1 MTEDKNISISRKL
14 IAYFL
19 FSAIFL
25 TIFGT
30 AVSFFQDR
38 IFFKNHIKKSID
50 RIETIV
56 IPEIKKGLKKNNTSD
71 IQSILNTIF
80 SSQSYSYLSLDINK
94 EGQTDQKNIFKK
106 GSKNTTTYNNS
117 LKFHYT
123 DEKNKK
129 INGTLIISPNKK
141 VFEQEIKRR
150 ALKSLSL
157 QLVQFIF
164 FTILIIFILKALI
177 LNHIKD
183 MIKYTKEVD
192 LKDESND
199 SLALKK
205 SKGLYRD
212 ELDQLTDAI
221 NKVKSKL
228 YESQENLKDYT
239 NNLETKVQIR
249 TEDLSES
256 LKNMESLLNNLK
268 QAIFSVNEEGVIESP
283 SSNFSKEIFEQNIE
297 GLSIFETIFS
307 GLSENSETY
316 SAIQFANACNFG
328 NDEFQWNMI
337 LEQYPTRVVLS
348 KKNINEEKILKINYI
363 PLWNRVG
370 LLKKIMYVVE
380 DVTEVEKLEF
390 EMKAQKESTNRK
402 VKILQ
407 ELGSNKRPDLNSF
420 FLDTLKLS
428 VESQSL
434 AKEIQEQIGK
444 EENMTKGFRIIFR
457 HLHTIKGNA
466 RIYNLSY
473 ISSFVHGLEN
483 QVSRF
488 TTIESK
494 DISKELLQAFTFGLY
509 DLHGII
515 NYYLNAGREVFG
527 IEFMEDREFKDF
539 LHKSIITL
547 ENLMCRVFDRDRNTI
562 ELANGSTDNDS
573 IFEEIYSLNDNLIRL
588 TRCLDHP
595 NLSKNISSFKK
606 YLKMV
611 QNGLLLPSDIEFN
624 LIHPFSEINKGILDI
639 TLSSSHF
646 KPLALN
652 SNDWLDLFL
661 KLLRITETFIRI
673 NEDRKSFLKS
683 FYELK
688 GLLDKINI
696 VFFDFLMDIIQN
708 VLNSKSEEYFEKI
721 KYNLKLIWH
730 FLGLTS
736 QIDMS
741 KKQKDNLNQP
751 EIYFM
756 FCEACE
762 NDGKNKKYLESILN
776 SIFDNEIT
784 SLDAFFVPT
793 YQVGNIVMDSYPDLK
808 RNNMLE
814 IIELFNRVKK
824 DFPNSPFIKSLE
836 FIFNPNKLPWGRYV
850 INLST
855 IQLLAYYAE
864 SDVSVDQMTKPDM
877 VEVLAVNFEKFKE
890 KISELSKLNKKDS
903 TLEETFNMLYD
914 LPVKYSLRKFSP
926 FIDEVSE
933 RINKKVD
940 FKLKGDECSLDQER
954 LSLLSDAIMHLI
966 RNSLDHGI
974 EDPEERMTLGKNE
987 AGLIEI
993 QCLNE
998 EDEIIEIRVS
1008 DDGKG
1013 INENKIFQSAL
1024 QKKLVEKDQAKKM
1037 TIEDKINLIFLPNFS
1052 TKNMANDMSGRGVG
1066 MDVVKR
1072 NIDKMGGTLKVETE
1086 EEFGTTFF
1094 IRIPIK
1100 EKPDKKVS

>member
-1 MTEDKNISISRKL
+1 MAEEKNVSISRRL
-14 IAYFL
+14 IIYFL
-19 FSAIFL
+19 FSAIFISSLGITITFYQDFLFL
-25 TIFGT
+25 TKNIKN
-30 AVSFFQDR
+30 SFDQ
-38 IFFKNHIKKSID
+38 
-50 RIETIV
+50 IESFA
-56 IPEIKKGLKKNNTSD
+56 IPEIKKSLSKNNKPN
-71 IQSILNTIF
+71 IHLVLNTFF
-80 SSQSYSYLSLDINK
+80 SNQNYSYISLDLK
-94 EGQTDQKNIFKK
+94 EKDKKIQKNIFKK
-106 GSKNTTTYNNS
+106 GTMDNRKYSKKFNFFSKNQKNELINCELLIYS
-117 LKFHYT
+117 
-123 DEKNKK
+123 DSEK
-129 INGTLIISPNKK
+129 LMH
-141 VFEQEIKRR
+141 EIKRR
-150 ALKSLSL
+150 VLLFISI
-157 QLVQFIF
+157 QFFQFIF
-164 FTILIIFILKALI
+164 FSLLILFILKKSI
-177 LNHIKD
+177 INHIKD
-183 MIKYTKEVD
+183 MAKYAEELDATNEDISSLKLKRRKEIN
-192 LKDESND
+192 K
-199 SLALKK
+199 
-205 SKGLYRD
+205 D
-212 ELDQLTDAI
+212 ELDLLANSI
-221 NKVKSKL
+221 NKMKSNL
-228 YESQENLKDYT
+228 YESHEKLRDYT
-239 NNLETKVQIR
+239 INLETKVQIR
-249 TEDLSES
+249 TEDLSEA

-268 QAIFSVNEEGVIESP
+268 QAIFSVNEEGIIESP
-283 SSNFSKEIFEQNIE
+283 SSDFSKEIFERNIE

-307 GLSENSETY
+307 GLEESSETY

-337 LEQYPTRVVLS
+337 LDQYPTRIVLS
-348 KKNINEEKILKINYI
+348 KKSISNEKILKINYV
-363 PLWNRVG
+363 PLWSKAG

-390 EMKAQKESTNRK
+390 EMKVQKESTNRK

-434 AKEIQEQIGK
+434 AKEIQEQIGN
-444 EENMTKGFRIIFR
+444 EEKIAKGLRIIFR

-488 TTIESK
+488 ISIQPK
-494 DISKELLQAFTFGLY
+494 DLSKEVIQTFIYNLY

-547 ENLMCRVFDRDRNTI
+547 ENLMCKVFSRDRNSI
-562 ELANGSTDNDS
+562 ELKNELIDNRS
-573 IFEEIYSLNDNLIRL
+573 IFEEMYGLCDNLVRL
-588 TRCLDHP
+588 TLCLDHSF
-595 NLSKNISSFKK
+595 LSKNLFAFKK
-606 YLKMV
+606 DLKMM
-611 QNGLLLPSDIEFN
+611 QNDLLLPEDIDFN
-624 LIHPFSEINKGILDI
+624 LVEPFSEINKGILDI
-639 TLSSSHF
+639 TLNSSHF
-646 KPLALN
+646 KAITLN
-652 SNDWLDLFL
+652 GNDWLELFL
-661 KLLRITETFIRI
+661 KLLNITETFIRI
-673 NEDRKSFLKS
+673 REDRKSFLKS

-688 GLLDKINI
+688 GLLDKINLK
-696 VFFDFLMDIIQN
+696 FFDFLMDIIQN
-708 VLNSKSEEYFEKI
+708 ILNSKSDQHYEKI

-736 QIDMS
+736 QVDMS

-756 FCEACE
+756 FCETCE
-762 NDGKNKKYLESILN
+762 KDGKNKKYLENILN

-784 SLDAFFVPT
+784 SLDGFFVPT
-793 YQVGNIVMDSYPDLK
+793 YQVGNIIMDCYPDLK

-814 IIELFNRVKK
+814 IIELFNKIKK
-824 DFPNSPFIKSLE
+824 DFPNSPFLKSLE
-836 FIFNPNKLPWGRYV
+836 FIFNPKKLPWGRYV

-864 SDVSVDQMTKPDM
+864 SDVPVNQMTKPDM

-890 KISELSKLNKKDS
+890 KISELSKLNKRDS
-903 TLEETFNMLYD
+903 SLEETFNMLYE

-933 RINKKVD
+933 RINKKVE
-940 FKLKGDECSLDQER
+940 FKLKGDECSLDQDR

-998 EDEIIEIRVS
+998 EETIEIRVS

-1013 INENKIFQSAL
+1013 INENKIFESAL
-1024 QKKLVEKDQAKKM
+1024 QKQLVEKDDSKKM
-1037 TIEDKINLIFLPNFS
+1037 TIDEKINLIFLPNFS
-1052 TKNMANDMSGRGVG
+1052 TKKSTSDMSGRGVG
-1066 MDVVKR
+1066 MDIVKK
-1072 NIDKMGGTLKVETE
+1072 NIEKMGGGLSVVTE

-1094 IRIPIK
+1094 IRIPKK
-1100 EKPDKKVS
+1100 EKGSKKVS